1 MIESASAIASSGL
14 FLSASF
20 HLLQSLLVS
29 EMNHDDDSVPIALEA
44 YEKMAEQYAAR
55 VETKPH
61 NAYVDRPTV
70 FSLLP
75 EIRGKAVLDAGC
87 GPRIYSKHLVE
98 KGAQVVAVDVS
109 PKMTR
114 PPSTAG
120 FHCRWF
126 HGSGCCS
133 SCS

>member
-20 HLLQSLLVS
+20 HLLQCSLVS
-29 EMNHDDDSVPIALEA
+29 EMNHDDDSIPIALEA

-75 EIRGKAVLDAGC
+75 EIRARLC
-87 GPRIYSKHLVE
+87 WM
-98 KGAQVVAVDVS
+98 QVADHA
-109 PKMTR
+109 
-114 PPSTAG
+114 STASTLLRRG
-120 FHCRWF
+120 LKWLPLA
-126 HGSGCCS
+126 
-133 SCS
+133 